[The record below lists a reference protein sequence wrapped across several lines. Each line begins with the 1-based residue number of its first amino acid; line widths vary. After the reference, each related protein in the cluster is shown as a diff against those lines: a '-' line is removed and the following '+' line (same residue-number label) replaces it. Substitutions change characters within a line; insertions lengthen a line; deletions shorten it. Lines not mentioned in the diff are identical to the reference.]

1 MHEDKNSQFLHLGP
15 ERIVLRRERYF
26 AAGMTGDADAFES
39 ELFDRFLQLFR
50 GHFRMLQRDGRETSE
65 TIGMRRT
72 PLGELLILNIDDA
85 PSEAPVCS
93 VPPPA
98 LMAQHLNIDSRIIND
113 PQAFRT
119 EHQRTRL
126 LPATRTDVIG
136 HESGERRVLDDIQFL
151 GKNKV

>member
-1 MHEDKNSQFLHLGP
+1 MHKHKDAEFLHLGP

-50 GHFRMLQRDGRETSE
+50 GHFRMLPRDGRETSE
-65 TIGMRRT
+65 TIGMRPT

-85 PSEAPVCS
+85 PSEGPVCS

-98 LMAQHLNIDSRIIND
+98 LMAPHLNIDSRPIND
-113 PQAFRT
+113 PQALRT
-119 EHQRTRL
+119 EHHSTRP
-126 LPATRTDVIG
+126 LPATRTG
-136 HESGERRVLDDIQFL
+136 L
-151 GKNKV
+151 